1 MSDSIT
7 LSAHDYQVRIDGL
20 IERRRFAQA
29 SALLGEAFANFPDDS
44 GLLHSAATLDYH
56 SEDYEGALHTLQQLL
71 RGEPEHLNGRYLLV
85 GVHEARE
92 DWAAAEA
99 VLIDLLH
106 DYPESSTMYSR
117 YAMLM
122 YRTQH
127 IDKAKE
133 LAREALRLDPEDDG
147 ALAAT
152 MIGDLIDGRKGDES
166 NSLAAL
172 MQRHPED
179 MVTARLLIIHLL
191 ERGRYWSAKRIAVEL
206 LKAQPD
212 SGEVLAL
219 VVEIEVLCHWSVIPL
234 WPLNRWGIG
243 ATIALWLGWIL
254 VYKLLRSYVPQ
265 VAEPAAIFILGFCV
279 YSWVYPPLLRR
290 WLKRRAGL

>member
-1 MSDSIT
+1 MNDT
-7 LSAHDYQVRIDGL
+7 TALSAHEYQVRIDGL

-29 SALLGEAFANFPDDS
+29 NALLGEALASFPDDS
-44 GLLHSAATLDYH
+44 GLLHSAATLDYYN
-56 SEDYEGALHTLQQLL
+56 EDYEGALHTLQQLL
-71 RGEPEHLNGRYLLV
+71 RRAPKHLNGRFLMV

-92 DWAAAEA
+92 DWPAAEA
-99 VLIDLLH
+99 VLLDLLH
-106 DYPESSTMYSR
+106 DYPEFSTLYSR

-122 YRTQH
+122 YRTQQ

-133 LAREALRLDPEDDG
+133 LAREAIRLDPEDDG
-147 ALAAT
+147 AMAAT

-172 MQRHPED
+172 MLKHPED

-191 ERGRYWSAKRIAVEL
+191 NRGRYWSAKRIAVEL

-212 SGEVLAL
+212 SREVLTM
-219 VVEIEVLCHWSVIPL
+219 VVEIDALCHWSVIPL
-234 WPLNRWGIG
+234 WPLNRWGIA
-243 ATIALWLGWIL
+243 ATIALWLGWVL
-254 VYKLLRSYVPQ
+254 GYKLLRSTVPQ
-265 VAEPAAIFILGFCV
+265 VAEPAAAFMLGFVV